1 MLFWVIVY
9 YCNIVF
15 EKITNPDGL
24 VEAKDRSGGMA
35 LLWQSDI
42 KILEIHRTSFAIE
55 SRVQDPET

>member
-1 MLFWVIVY
+1 MY